1 MIPVKDSP
9 GRRATDNTH
18 GLIQERQ
25 DEESGSSEISEGLD
39 PEKGKSGS
47 VRHDA
52 KGNGTWVWADKFQR
66 RRATDPPPDI
76 NHFGGEDLEVTD
88 YKPASKTEPISSDIF
103 EATRRMKAYS
113 FDRPSWTQRVLS
125 WFRGRTTR
133 SR

>member
-9 GRRATDNTH
+9 GRRATDDAQ
-18 GLIQERQ
+18 GLAQDRQ
-25 DEESGSSEISEGLD
+25 NQESGDSEIFEGLD
-39 PEKGKSGS
+39 SEKGKSGS

-103 EATRRMKAYS
+103 EATSRMKAYS
-113 FDRPSWTQRVLS
+113 FDKPSRTQRVLS
-125 WFRGRTTR
+125 WFRRG
-133 SR
+133 